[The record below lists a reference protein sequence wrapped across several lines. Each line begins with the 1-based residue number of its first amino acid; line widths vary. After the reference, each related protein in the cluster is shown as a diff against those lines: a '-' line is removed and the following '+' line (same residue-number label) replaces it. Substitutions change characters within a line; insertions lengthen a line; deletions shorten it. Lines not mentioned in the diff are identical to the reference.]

1 MEWNG
6 KIVIIRKKR
15 VGISNV
21 NVVER
26 AHNKDCGGE
35 KVPTSQTRAKEV
47 ITDRN
52 GETKVRKKERVR

>member
-21 NVVER
+21 NVER
-26 AHNKDCGGE
+26 AHNKNCGGE